1 MPYVRQKGKGWQYT
15 VNVGID
21 PATGARIQK
30 SKGGFKSDKLA
41 YKAGVL
47 LEEEIANGLYTSDK
61 GMTFEELKDEWFEM
75 YRTSGKVKISSV
87 RIREYES
94 NKLLP
99 FFAKLKVKDITKKM
113 YQSAINKLHEEG
125 LAHIT
130 LSGIQSTGKMIFKR
144 AMEKDIIKVDPTQ
157 YSYIPKTQ
165 KSVEEIEAE
174 EEAVKYLEKEE
185 LALLLKTAAT
195 KGGPQDYVIFM
206 LLSYTGMRL
215 GELISLKWRDVD
227 FEEGVISITKT
238 CYNPKGKIKDYKL
251 IPPKTMKSK
260 RKIEI
265 DLFVVQELK
274 NHMHWQKEIKMANR
288 KRYHD
293 EGFVIA
299 RTDAE
304 FAGYP
309 EIAKAI
315 QVKMRRFMKSAGL
328 NPSLTP
334 HSLRHTHTSLLAE
347 ARVDLQEI
355 MDRLGHKDDNTTR
368 NVYLHVTKTKKKE
381 AAQKFSDLMSEI

>member
-15 VNVGID
+15 VNVGVD
-21 PATGARIQK
+21 PSTGARIQK
-30 SKGGFKSDKLA
+30 SKGGFKTEKLA

-47 LEEEIANGLYTSDK
+47 LEDEIANGLFTSDK
-61 GMTFEELKDEWFEM
+61 GMTFEELREEWFKV
-75 YRTSGKVKISSV
+75 YSTSGKVKVSSV
-87 RIREYES
+87 RIREYEAD
-94 NKLLP
+94 KLLP

-113 YQSAINKLHEEG
+113 YQSALNKLHEEG
-125 LAHIT
+125 LSQIT
-130 LSGIQSTGKMIFKR
+130 LSGIQSTGKMIFRR

-165 KSVEEIEAE
+165 KSVEELEAE

-185 LALLLKTAAT
+185 LALFLKIAAN
-195 KGGPQDYVIFM
+195 KGQPQDYVAFM

-215 GELISLKWRDVD
+215 GELLALKWRDID
-227 FEEGVISITKT
+227 FEEGFISITKT
-238 CYNPKGKIKDYKL
+238 CYNPKGNIKNFEL
-251 IPPKTMKSK
+251 LPPKTKKSK
-260 RKIEI
+260 RRIEI
-265 DLFVVQELK
+265 DTFVVEELK
-274 NHMHWQKEIKMANR
+274 SHMHWQKEVKMANR
-288 KRYHD
+288 KNYYD

-299 RTDAE
+299 RTDPD

-315 QVKMRRFMKSAGL
+315 QVKMKRFLKSAGL
-328 NPSLTP
+328 NSNLTP

-368 NVYLHVTKTKKKE
+368 NVYLHVTKSKKKE
-381 AAQKFSDLMSEI
+381 AAQKFSDLMKEC